1 MPDPGSAS
9 NFVRMTVT
17 LPVPAVHDRRQGGR
31 QKVSGNFVISLD
43 FELMWGMRDIAT
55 CNSYGRN
62 VLGVRRAI
70 PALLEMFDRRTIR
83 ATWAVVGLL
92 LCETKDEL
100 LARLPSHRPS
110 YSNPALSPYTYL
122 DEVGSDERSD
132 PYYFGA
138 SLARQI
144 AACPGQEI
152 GTHTFSHYYCLENG
166 QTLDQFKADLRC
178 AIDQLGEWDITCRSI
193 VFPRNQYSE
202 DHLSACRDL
211 GITHFRGNELT
222 WFARPVRYAEE
233 TKIRRM
239 CRLIDAYVNIAGQHV
254 PRTTTN
260 SSNLTNVASSR
271 FLRPYNR
278 QLAPLDGLRMRR
290 ITRALRTAAVTGGTF
305 HLWWHPHNFGVNLD
319 ANMAFLTNVI
329 DCYERLA
336 GELGMQNKTM
346 SDVDGKAMSGRR
358 SPCRRSGE

>member
-1 MPDPGSAS
+1 MP
-9 NFVRMTVT
+9 
-17 LPVPAVHDRRQGGR
+17 
-31 QKVSGNFVISLD
+31 GNFVISLD
-43 FELMWGMRDIAT
+43 FELMWGMRDVAT
-55 CNSYGRN
+55 RDSYGRN

-70 PALLEMFDRRTIR
+70 PALLEMFDRRAIR

-92 LCETKDEL
+92 LCETKEEL
-100 LARLPSHRPS
+100 LARLPSRRPS
-110 YSNPALSPYTYL
+110 YSNKTLSAYTYL

-138 SLARQI
+138 SLGRQI

-178 AIDQLGEWDITCRSI
+178 AINQLGEWGITCRSI

-211 GITHFRGNELT
+211 GITHFRGNEPA
-222 WFARPVRYAEE
+222 WFARPVPYAKE

-239 CRLIDAYVNIAGQHV
+239 CRLIDAYVDIAGQHV
-254 PRTTTN
+254 PQPTKN

-271 FLRPYNR
+271 FLRPYKNYF
-278 QLAPLDGLRMRR
+278 APLDGLRMRR
-290 ITRALRTAAVTGGTF
+290 ITRAMWTAAKTGGTF

-319 ANMAFLTNVI
+319 SNMAFLSKVI

-336 GELGMQNKTM
+336 SELGMQNKAM
-346 SDVDGKAMSGRR
+346 SDLDGKADERTSIAVAALGRMTR
-358 SPCRRSGE
+358 

>member
-1 MPDPGSAS
+1 MP
-9 NFVRMTVT
+9 
-17 LPVPAVHDRRQGGR
+17 
-31 QKVSGNFVISLD
+31 GNFVISLD
-43 FELMWGMRDIAT
+43 FELMWGVRDIAT
-55 CNSYGRN
+55 CESYGRN

-70 PALLEMFDRRTIR
+70 PALLDMFDRRAIH
-83 ATWAVVGLL
+83 ATWAVVGFL

-100 LARLPSHRPS
+100 LTRLPSHRPS
-110 YSNPALSPYTYL
+110 YSNATLSTYAYI

-166 QTLDQFKADLRC
+166 QTLDQFKADLQC
-178 AIDQLGEWDITCRSI
+178 AIGQLDEWGIRCRSI

-202 DHLSACRDL
+202 DHLSVCRDL
-211 GITHFRGNELT
+211 GITHFRGNEQA
-222 WFARPVRYAEE
+222 WFARPVPYAKE

-239 CRLIDAYVNIAGQHV
+239 CRLIDAYVDVAGQHV
-254 PRTTTN
+254 ARPTRN

-271 FLRPYNR
+271 FLRPYHR
-278 QLAPLDGLRMRR
+278 HLVTLDGLRMRR
-290 ITRALRTAAVTGGTF
+290 ITRAMHTAAVTDGTF
-305 HLWWHPHNFGVNLD
+305 HLWWHPHNFGINLD
-319 ANMAFLTNVI
+319 LNMAFLTKII

-336 GELGMQNKTM
+336 SEFGMQNEIM
-346 SDVDGKAMSGRR
+346 SESQERMLTAVPVRR
-358 SPCRRSGE
+358 MNR